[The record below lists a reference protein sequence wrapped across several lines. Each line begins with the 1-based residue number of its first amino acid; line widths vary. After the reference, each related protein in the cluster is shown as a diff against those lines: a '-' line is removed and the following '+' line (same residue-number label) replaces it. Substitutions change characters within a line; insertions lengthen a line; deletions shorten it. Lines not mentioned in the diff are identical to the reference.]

1 MSVIAFKT
9 INAEKLKN
17 KYRQDALKEHQESLN
32 EYKKDLRENYKS
44 IFVCLLLGL
53 ILGTVFITVLIN
65 LINKLNCGGGIDVY
79 INKFLIW
86 EIIISAV
93 VLAVTPILSLC
104 FFSCCYYSVFKYS
117 DYRKFCQQWIQSYA
131 NDFERYLKEEYS
143 KNHRY
148 RTLLYRL
155 FTENN
160 DYKLLKIRLLPN
172 DKNENK
178 PYLMFDYEKYPY
190 LKFNDE
196 EYSYVESYKQ
206 KFNFMKNQ
214 YISSVVVDLVKKT
227 IIVPYDFDLDTIYS
241 SNFDVN
247 SIVVNQ
253 EQDKMKLKNLKS
265 SIRKEIIMKQLFTI
279 NFEKDYVF
287 TNREDPVYTKLDLQ

>member
-93 VLAVTPILSLC
+93 VLAVTSILSLC

-253 EQDKMKLKNLKS
+253 E
-265 SIRKEIIMKQLFTI
+265 
-279 NFEKDYVF
+279 
-287 TNREDPVYTKLDLQ
+287 